1 VTRAGNLFTTHTAV
15 AAGFDR
21 FAPSLIE
28 RYLGGYARSE
38 LGLSLPDLLA
48 LGRRN
53 AGDPA
58 EEFNMAYLAIRA
70 SGAVNGVS
78 RLHGE
83 VSRQLFAPLFPRW
96 PVAEVPIG
104 HVTNGIHAPTWDSAL
119 ADALWT
125 EACERNCWLGRM
137 EGLQR
142 RIRQLSDARL
152 WQFRNARA
160 AELVAYARR
169 QLARQ
174 IAASGAAPEAVD
186 ATAYLLDPNALILG
200 FGRRFATYKRPNLL
214 LTDPE
219 RLVALLTNPV
229 RPVQLV
235 VAGKAHP
242 ADVPGQAL
250 IRQWTAFIRRP
261 EIRAHVIFLA
271 DYDMRLAE
279 HLVQGVDLWLNT
291 PRRPWEACGTSGM
304 KVLVNGGLNLSELD
318 GWWAEAYA
326 PEIGWALGD
335 GQRHDDDAATDA
347 LEAKALYDLLE
358 REVVPCFYAR
368 DGHGIPTA
376 WVAKMRESM
385 ARLTPQFSSNRT
397 VREYTERHYLPA
409 AAAYRARAADGGAA
423 GAALV
428 AWRRAVEQGWAGLH
442 FGESVVRTEGI
453 HHKFEIEVFL
463 HDLDPEA
470 VRVELYADGIAG
482 GDAVRQEMRRGRPL
496 AGGWVYVATVAA
508 DRPATDFTAR
518 ILPWREGLTVPLEET
533 HILWQR

>member
-1 VTRAGNLFTTHTAV
+1 VDQQA
-15 AAGFDR
+15 DQ
-21 FAPSLIE
+21 
-28 RYLGGYARSE
+28 
-38 LGLSLPDLLA
+38 
-48 LGRRN
+48 
-53 AGDPA
+53 
-58 EEFNMAYLAIRA
+58 
-70 SGAVNGVS
+70 
-78 RLHGE
+78 E
-83 VSRQLFAPLFPRW
+83 V
-96 PVAEVPIG
+96 
-104 HVTNGIHAPTWDSAL
+104 AL
-119 ADALWT
+119 AD
-125 EACERNCWLGRM
+125 LGRAA
-137 EGLQR
+137 QHQHAAW
-142 RIRQLSDARL
+142 RQH
-152 WQFRNARA
+152 
-160 AELVAYARR
+160 ARR

-242 ADVPGQAL
+242 ADAPGQAL